1 MLPIS
6 KADDNKQLSNESLF
20 ECFSSNAG
28 VALKV
33 QYVSEAIFDFVK
45 YWHFGLVGLVGHQ
58 RDVFSSTTFLQ
69 IGP

>member
-1 MLPIS
+1 MHISQVSQSSFLNSKATLPFS

-45 YWHFGLVGLVGHQ
+45 Y
-58 RDVFSSTTFLQ
+58 
-69 IGP
+69 